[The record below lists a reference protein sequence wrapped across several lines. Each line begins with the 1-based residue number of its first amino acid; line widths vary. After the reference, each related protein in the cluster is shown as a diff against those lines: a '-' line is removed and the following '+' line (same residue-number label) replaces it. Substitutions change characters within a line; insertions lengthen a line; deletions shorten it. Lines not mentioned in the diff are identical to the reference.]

1 MCNRSLP
8 SIFDPPENLFQKTA
22 KKKSKKSKES
32 TERIDSNP
40 TSNPISFHHP
50 PESTPQPVDKSPKSA
65 ASIRASTGLRRPS
78 AGASPGLRPSVRPG
92 FTRAPSIRPSGLH
105 PGSVRPS
112 AGASPGLRPSV
123 RRGFTRVS
131 GVRPLRL
138 AGGNQNR
145 PWGWT

>member
-1 MCNRSLP
+1 MILNYFPITERRNWPRMCNRSLP

-22 KKKSKKSKES
+22 KKNQKNQ
-32 TERIDSNP
+32 RN
-40 TSNPISFHHP
+40 
-50 PESTPQPVDKSPKSA
+50 QPRG
-65 ASIRASTGLRRPS
+65 SIRIQHPIQSVSIIHPNQHLSRLT
-78 AGASPGLRPSVRPG
+78 SPQKVRP
-92 FTRAPSIRPSGLH
+92 PSELQPGSGVRPRGLH
-105 PGSVRPS
+105 PGSVHPS
-112 AGASPGLRPSV
+112 VRASPRFRPSV